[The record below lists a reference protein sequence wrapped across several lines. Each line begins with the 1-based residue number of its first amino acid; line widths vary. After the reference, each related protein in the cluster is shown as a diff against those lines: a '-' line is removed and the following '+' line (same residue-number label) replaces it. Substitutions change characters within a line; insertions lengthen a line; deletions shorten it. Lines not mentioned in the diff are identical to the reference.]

1 MKIRIAQK
9 NDIPDLVSID
19 RRAYGKYGADEKY
32 FIQKLSSPNTRI
44 LAVENKGKI
53 TGFAVFEILNKDEI
67 PKDFTDLKLN
77 KQFENSWVHIIAFT
91 TETNFLDINSDSKLV
106 TAIEDMAKNMGVATF
121 CIPLNIDHPFTKND
135 VFSFWK
141 KNGYENV
148 GTIKWIASPR
158 ELINCY
164 FYKKTTSV

>member
-32 FIQKLSSPNTRI
+32 FIQKLSSPNTKI

-67 PKDFTDLKLN
+67 PEDFTDLKLN

-91 TETNFLDINSDSKLV
+91 TETNFLDIDCDSERIWFLEEKP
-106 TAIEDMAKNMGVATF
+106 I
-121 CIPLNIDHPFTKND
+121 
-135 VFSFWK
+135 
-141 KNGYENV
+141 
-148 GTIKWIASPR
+148 
-158 ELINCY
+158 
-164 FYKKTTSV
+164 